1 MKKYPIYKQ
10 DDEYSCGAYCIKM
23 LLKYHHHDILI
34 KEIKDRCRLTT
45 AGISV
50 YGMIKCLQSFNFD
63 AKAYQCDFETLLK
76 EAKLPCIIHVIND
89 NMTHFMVL
97 YKITKRYLIIG
108 DPAKGLI
115 RLKYEELE
123 KIFTGVC
130 ICNEH
135 VGRYVIKQGE
145 KDYSFKEFLIKH
157 LKSNYCDVIALLIKA
172 IVISVCSIF
181 GSFYFQGLINSIE
194 QMDFYIIVIFS
205 GIFIFVATI
214 RIVIDY
220 QRKNLEVEIQKKLNY
235 EYVNKT
241 VVKMMH
247 LPFRYLSY
255 SRQGAM
261 LTRVQN
267 LFSLS
272 NFFIH
277 FYTVVFMDLVLIIGI
292 IVALFIFSVEIGIVV
307 FIVLLIISLVVIK
320 GMKRI
325 NEANKKIITSQ
336 EKMNNGYLEYLKN
349 FYNSHQFFL
358 KQFAREKINYL
369 FDKYNYNVF
378 LRGKKFNDL
387 NVVSEFLVQGLAF
400 LVVLIASYYYKK
412 GYISIGDIVLFYM
425 LTSYLFEPLFNL
437 ISFIIEKDEI
447 MIIYERYKE
456 IIPEKKEKKI
466 KLKGRIKEIKFD
478 HITYSY
484 GYNKPIIDHLD
495 LVINNSLWLKGDTGA
510 GKSTLLKLLMK
521 HDDLVKGNILINNV
535 DINKIELTSLYQKI
549 IYLDKEPIFYQESLR
564 FNLLLKSKNEQLMY
578 KLLKEFELD
587 ELIDR
592 LEMIME
598 VDGKPLSSGQ
608 RQVIMLIRAL
618 LLKPEVLI
626 LDEALSNVDDNKM
639 SKILNYLYYKRK
651 EIMVIIVAH
660 QTKIVNQ
667 FYDCVIIKGGKIDR

>member
-45 AGISV
+45 EGISV
-50 YGMIKCLQSFNFD
+50 YGMVRCLQSFNFD

-157 LKSNYCDVIALLIKA
+157 LKSNYRDVIALLIKA

-412 GYISIGDIVLFYM
+412 GYVSIGDIVLFYM

-456 IIPEKKEKKI
+456 IIPEKK
-466 KLKGRIKEIKFD
+466 RR
-478 HITYSY
+478 
-484 GYNKPIIDHLD
+484 
-495 LVINNSLWLKGDTGA
+495 
-510 GKSTLLKLLMK
+510 KS
-521 HDDLVKGNILINNV
+521 
-535 DINKIELTSLYQKI
+535 S
-549 IYLDKEPIFYQESLR
+549 
-564 FNLLLKSKNEQLMY
+564 
-578 KLLKEFELD
+578 
-587 ELIDR
+587 
-592 LEMIME
+592 
-598 VDGKPLSSGQ
+598 
-608 RQVIMLIRAL
+608 
-618 LLKPEVLI
+618 
-626 LDEALSNVDDNKM
+626 
-639 SKILNYLYYKRK
+639 
-651 EIMVIIVAH
+651 
-660 QTKIVNQ
+660 
-667 FYDCVIIKGGKIDR
+667 

>member
-45 AGISV
+45 EGISV
-50 YGMIKCLQSFNFD
+50 YGMVRCLQSFNFD

-76 EAKLPCIIHVIND
+76 EAKLPCI
-89 NMTHFMVL
+89 
-97 YKITKRYLIIG
+97 
-108 DPAKGLI
+108 
-115 RLKYEELE
+115 
-123 KIFTGVC
+123 
-130 ICNEH
+130 EH

-157 LKSNYCDVIALLIKA
+157 LKSNYRDVIALLIKA

-194 QMDFYIIVIFS
+194 QMDFYIVVIFS

-241 VVKMMH
+241 IVKMMH

-412 GYISIGDIVLFYM
+412 GYISIGDIVL
-425 LTSYLFEPLFNL
+425 L
-437 ISFIIEKDEI
+437 
-447 MIIYERYKE
+447 
-456 IIPEKKEKKI
+456 
-466 KLKGRIKEIKFD
+466 
-478 HITYSY
+478 
-484 GYNKPIIDHLD
+484 YN
-495 LVINNSLWLKGDTGA
+495 
-510 GKSTLLKLLMK
+510 
-521 HDDLVKGNILINNV
+521 
-535 DINKIELTSLYQKI
+535 
-549 IYLDKEPIFYQESLR
+549 
-564 FNLLLKSKNEQLMY
+564 
-578 KLLKEFELD
+578 
-587 ELIDR
+587 
-592 LEMIME
+592 
-598 VDGKPLSSGQ
+598 
-608 RQVIMLIRAL
+608 
-618 LLKPEVLI
+618 
-626 LDEALSNVDDNKM
+626 
-639 SKILNYLYYKRK
+639 
-651 EIMVIIVAH
+651 
-660 QTKIVNQ
+660 
-667 FYDCVIIKGGKIDR
+667 